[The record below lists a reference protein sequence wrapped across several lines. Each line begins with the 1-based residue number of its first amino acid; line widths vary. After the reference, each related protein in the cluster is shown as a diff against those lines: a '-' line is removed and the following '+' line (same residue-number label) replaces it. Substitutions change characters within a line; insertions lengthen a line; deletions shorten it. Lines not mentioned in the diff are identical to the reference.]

1 MQFTPE
7 THHGKSNRLPDYDYS
22 LSGLYFITICTHERL
37 PLFGK
42 IIDGIMIT
50 SDAGVVVEK
59 CWREI
64 PDHFPQVMLDG
75 FVLMPNHIHGIIE
88 IVESNENVVGANN
101 YSPTHSPLH
110 SPLRGT
116 SKTVGS
122 IVRGFKIGVTK
133 WFRENTDI
141 HKVWQRNY
149 HEHVIRDEEGY
160 AKISEYIQYNP
171 QKWQDDTYHTP
182 NRTGE

>member
-1 MQFTPE
+1 MKYNPE
-7 THHGKSNRLPDYDYS
+7 IHHRKSIRLRDYDYS
-22 LSGLYFITICTHERL
+22 QAGLYFITICTHEKL

-42 IIDGIMIT
+42 IVDEIMVKN
-50 SDAGVVVEK
+50 DAGVVAEK

-64 PDHFPQVMLDG
+64 PEHFPQIILGG
-75 FVLMPNHIHGIIE
+75 FVVMPNHIHGIIE
-88 IVESNENVVGANN
+88 IVGANEIVEAN
-101 YSPTHSPLH
+101 DY

-133 WFRENTDI
+133 WFRELTDI

-149 HEHVIRDEEGY
+149 HEHVIRDEKAHE
-160 AKISEYIQYNP
+160 KISEYIEYNP
-171 QKWQDDTYHTP
+171 QKWQEDTYHT
-182 NRTGE
+182 T